1 MNKPVH
7 LPAHVVEGLSVTA
20 AWAGGVPTEALIAA
34 AIWAFSQQGEGVR
47 TVIVREAWLEGPF
60 KYRSGKVKPTL
71 WEKVRELGR
80 DLSAA
85 VRRRFTQQGPG

>member
-34 AIWAFSQQGEGVR
+34 AIWAFSRHGEGVR
-47 TVIVREAWLEGPF
+47 AAIVREAWLEGLF
-60 KYRSGKVKPTL
+60 KYRARKVKPTL
-71 WEKVRELGR
+71 WEKVRELGGH
-80 DLSAA
+80 LSAA
-85 VRRRFTQQGPG
+85 VRRCFTRQGRG